1 MREFE
6 RLRRPPAREDIAAE
20 ELEAYDHVVAR
31 TERMD
36 YRTYD
41 TPARYFGALLNSPP
55 LASGIVR
62 LGTLVRQG
70 ELRGSYTDAER
81 ELVDVVLGTDFKYNG
96 LFTVH
101 LPDAVAVGVRLE
113 AIDAIRAGREE
124 ELTPDERQI
133 VDYAREVVR
142 GEVTDASHAAMCER
156 LGDRGALEFT
166 IFIGFLLM
174 VIRLWQALGVPD
186 PTDEEIDELMR
197 GLRDGTVDI
206 PERNARI
213 G

>member
-1 MREFE
+1 MREFA
-6 RLRRPPAREDIAAE
+6 RLRQPPEREEVAEE

-36 YRTYD
+36 YHTYD

-70 ELRGSYTDAER
+70 DLRGSYTDAER
-81 ELVDVVLGTDFKYNG
+81 ELVDVVLGTDFEYNG

-101 LPDAVAVGVRLE
+101 LPDAVAVGVRIE

-133 VDYAREVVR
+133 VDYARQVVR
-142 GEVTDASHAAMCER
+142 GEVTDESHAAMCAR
-156 LGDRGALEFT
+156 MGDRGALEFT

-174 VIRLWQALGVPD
+174 VIKLWQALGVPD
-186 PTDEEIDELMR
+186 PTNGEIDELMR
-197 GLRDGTVDI
+197 GLRDGTMDV
-206 PERNARI
+206 PERSARI

>member
-1 MREFE
+1 MREFA
-6 RLRRPPAREDIAAE
+6 RLREPPAREDIAVE
-20 ELEAYDHVVAR
+20 DLEAYDHVVAR
-31 TERMD
+31 TARMD

-55 LASGIVR
+55 LASAIVN

-101 LPDAVAVGVRLE
+101 LPDAVAVGVRIE
-113 AIDAIRAGREE
+113 AIEAIRAGREE

-133 VDYAREVVR
+133 VDYARAVVR
-142 GEVTDASHAAMCER
+142 GEVTDESHAAMCAR

-174 VIRLWQALGVPD
+174 VVRLWQALGVPD
-186 PTDEEIDELMR
+186 RTDEEIDQLMR
-197 GLRDGTVDI
+197 GLRDGTIDI
-206 PERNARI
+206 PERHARI